1 MVRRPFIIAL
11 LSVAAAQEPH
21 VLPAWHRFATNV
33 NYRLTALIDVNGG
46 AAESNPAL
54 FEAQQA
60 GHAEGSSALDENT
73 GRTPGYTIPIDVV
86 TLYDPVTGTYHQR
99 VSYYS
104 GTTVEYNVD
113 GRGYSVVPT
122 PYAHELGVEGTNVCL
137 YQGENEEEKQ
147 PYLNFFPT
155 VEQMQNYTLGRLIT
169 TDVSSLFS
177 FYRHLSLAIPSSH
190 IVCVSKLNLWFRLES
205 LIELRL

>member
-1 MVRRPFIIAL
+1 MLQRPLIIAL
-11 LSVAAAQEPH
+11 LSDAAAQEPH
-21 VLPAWHRFATNV
+21 VLPAWQRFATNV
-33 NYRLTALIDVNGG
+33 NYRLTGLIDVNGG
-46 AAESNPAL
+46 AAASNPAV

-60 GHAEGSSALDENT
+60 LHADALSALDENT
-73 GRTPGYTIPIDVV
+73 ARTPGYTIPIDVV
-86 TLYDPVTGTYHQR
+86 TLYDSATGTYHQR

-122 PYAHELGVEGTNVCL
+122 PYAHELGVEGTNACF

-155 VEQMQNYTLGRLIT
+155 VDQMQNYTLGRLIT

-177 FYRHLSLAIPSSH
+177 FIVIYHLPYQVH
-190 IVCVSKLNLWFRLES
+190 ILCASRN
-205 LIELRL
+205 